1 MNPKKIILVRHGVTA
16 WNQQSRFQGSSDIP
30 LSEEGEEQALR
41 TGDRLASWH
50 PDAIWSS
57 PLCREEKTAQII
69 AWLSGN
75 NIEPEIHEELREM
88 SFGYWEGLT
97 MAEIKR
103 RYPDEFE
110 RWRNGPFDNI
120 PEGGE
125 SALSIEERSK
135 RMAQKLLDSPLAK
148 ILVVAHGG
156 TLRALLASLL
166 SASVPDLMWKMRME
180 NCSLSAVS
188 VMKTRISLLYLN
200 DTHHLRVKKED
211 ISGIT
216 LDV

>member
-30 LSEEGEEQALR
+30 LSEEGEEQARR

-50 PDAIWSS
+50 PDAIWCS
-57 PLCREEKTAQII
+57 PLGRAEKTAQLI
-69 AWLSGN
+69 AGASEQA
-75 NIEPEIHEELREM
+75 IEPEIHEELREM

-103 RYPDEFE
+103 RYPGEFE
-110 RWRNGPFDNI
+110 QWRNGPFDNI

-125 SALSIEERSK
+125 SALSIEKRSK
-135 RMAQKLLDSPLAK
+135 QMAQKLLDSTLAK

-156 TLRALLASLL
+156 TLLFL
-166 SASVPDLMWKMRME
+166 
-180 NCSLSAVS
+180 
-188 VMKTRISLLYLN
+188 I
-200 DTHHLRVKKED
+200 
-211 ISGIT
+211 
-216 LDV
+216 

>member
-16 WNQQSRFQGSSDIP
+16 WNQESRFQGSSDIP
-30 LSEEGEEQALR
+30 LSQEGEEQALR
-41 TGDRLASWH
+41 TGHRLALWY

-57 PLCREEKTAQII
+57 PLCRAKKTAQLI
-69 AWLSGN
+69 AGASEK
-75 NIEPEIHEELREM
+75 IEEPEIHEELREM

-103 RYPDEFE
+103 RYPGEFE
-110 RWRNGPFDNI
+110 QWRNGPFDNI

-125 SALSIEERSK
+125 SSLSIEKRSK
-135 RMAQKLLDSPLAK
+135 QMAQKLLDSTLAK

-200 DTHHLRVKKED
+200 DTHHLRVKKDD
-211 ISGIT
+211 ISGIN